1 MSSGELQAES
11 IPTQTLNPA
20 TVAVAAPR
28 LQNPRLRAYVA
39 LGLGAVCIGFS
50 AIFTKW
56 AMVPGPVSAF
66 YRVAIASV
74 ALALPLALHVARQ
87 QAKGP
92 ALLPGDAKRKMSPVG
107 LGLTALAGLFFAL
120 DLGFWNTSLAFTSAA
135 DSTLLGNISTL
146 WVALG
151 ALLLFHE
158 QLKRRFWSGMLLAL
172 VGAAVVVGRDAF
184 EGATLG
190 LGDLLAVGSSLFYAS
205 YMLCTQRARH
215 YVSTLPFMWV
225 SSAVAT
231 LFLLA
236 YLLVVGAPLSGF
248 SAQTYLALLS
258 LGLVSHVLG
267 WLSINY
273 ALGHLPASSTAVT
286 LLLQPVITAL
296 VAVPL
301 LSENLS
307 FYQIGGGVLVL
318 LGVYIVNKR

>member
-1 MSSGELQAES
+1 MRATATTWLSS
-11 IPTQTLNPA
+11 A
-20 TVAVAAPR
+20 TSRSHSA
-28 LQNPRLRAYVA
+28 RLRAYAA

-74 ALALPLALHVARQ
+74 ALALPLALHAARQ
-87 QAKGP
+87 RAKAP
-92 ALLPGDAKRKMSPVG
+92 ELLTGEGTRTRKMARVG
-107 LGLTALAGLFFAL
+107 LALTALAGLFFAL

-151 ALLLFHE
+151 ALFLFHE

-184 EGATLG
+184 EGASLG
-190 LGDLLAVGSSLFYAS
+190 LGDLLAVGSSFFYAS
-205 YMLCTQRARH
+205 YMLCTQRARR

-231 LFLLA
+231 VVLLA
-236 YLLVVGAPLSGF
+236 YLLVAGDPLSGF
-248 SAQTYLALLS
+248 SAQSYLALLS
-258 LGLVSHVLG
+258 LGLISHVLG

-273 ALGHLPASSTAVT
+273 ALGHLPASITAVT

-301 LSENLS
+301 LSESLT

-318 LGVYIVNKR
+318 LGIYIVNKR

>member
-1 MSSGELQAES
+1 MR
-11 IPTQTLNPA
+11 A
-20 TVAVAAPR
+20 TATTWLSAATSR
-28 LQNPRLRAYVA
+28 SHSARLRAYAA

-56 AMVPGPVSAF
+56 AIVPGPVSAF

-92 ALLPGDAKRKMSPVG
+92 ALLPGDAKRKMSSVG
-107 LGLTALAGLFFAL
+107 LALTALAGLFFAL
-120 DLGFWNTSLAFTSAA
+120 DLGFWNTSLAYTSAA

-205 YMLCTQRARH
+205 YMLCTQRARR

-236 YLLVVGAPLSGF
+236 YLLVVGDPLSGF

-273 ALGHLPASSTAVT
+273 ALGHLPASITAVT